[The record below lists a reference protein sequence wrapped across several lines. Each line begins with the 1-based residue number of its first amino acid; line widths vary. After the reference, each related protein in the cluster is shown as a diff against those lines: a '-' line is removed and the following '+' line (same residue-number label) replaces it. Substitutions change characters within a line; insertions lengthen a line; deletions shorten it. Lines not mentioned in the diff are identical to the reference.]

1 MPQTTN
7 QPATR
12 NLKSVWIAK
21 VIISNTQ
28 ANCRPAED
36 SPNNRQ
42 YTNHD
47 QKEEDS
53 VPEIEA
59 LAHFLKCTVTE
70 GVSSRMFH
78 ASGVS
83 EGPNPNYE
91 GMPLAARM
99 RPETFDEFFGQSH
112 LVGPN
117 AAFRRA
123 VEADRLGSIILWGPP
138 GVGKTTLAEIIAK
151 TTGSRFERVSAVSA
165 GVADLR
171 RILDAATSL
180 KPRGAQAS
188 SLFDSGGPESNRP
201 MKQTVLFIDEIHRF
215 NKGQQ
220 DAILPAVEN
229 GVVRL
234 IGATT
239 ENPSFEVNAAMLS
252 RCRVFVLKQLTD
264 QEIARVLERA
274 LTNSE
279 KGYGGLNI
287 QIEEQGMA
295 ALVGLANGDARSALN
310 MLELCVSIAQA
321 TSSTVRIEIDL
332 NLVESAVQRR
342 LHLYDKGGEQH
353 FDLISA
359 LHKTVRGSD
368 VDASL
373 YWLARMLESGEDPL
387 YLARRIVRMATEDIG
402 LADPTALPLC
412 IAAQQAVHFIGMP
425 EGALALAEA
434 VAYLAAAPKSNALYT
449 AYGAALHDVSES
461 RNDPVPIHLR
471 NAPTKLMKEIGYGE
485 GYKYAHDFDQGLVGQ
500 QNLPEALEGRR
511 YYKPTDRG
519 FEKKLAERLEAIR
532 QVYAQSASKSTDQ
545 S

>member
-1 MPQTTN
+1 
-7 QPATR
+7 
-12 NLKSVWIAK
+12 
-21 VIISNTQ
+21 
-28 ANCRPAED
+28 
-36 SPNNRQ
+36 
-42 YTNHD
+42 
-47 QKEEDS
+47 
-53 VPEIEA
+53 
-59 LAHFLKCTVTE
+59 
-70 GVSSRMFH
+70 
-78 ASGVS
+78 
-83 EGPNPNYE
+83 
-91 GMPLAARM
+91 
-99 RPETFDEFFGQSH
+99 
-112 LVGPN
+112 
-117 AAFRRA
+117 
-123 VEADRLGSIILWGPP
+123 
-138 GVGKTTLAEIIAK
+138 
-151 TTGSRFERVSAVSA
+151 
-165 GVADLR
+165 
-171 RILDAATSL
+171 
-180 KPRGAQAS
+180 
-188 SLFDSGGPESNRP
+188 